1 MKLNGRRR
9 KPGSKKRQ
17 RVLKR
22 KRSRGKRKN
31 LRVERKSYFVGKWKR
46 SADLTTSRRSNRR
59 NFASVKKK

>member
-9 KPGSKKRQ
+9 KPGSNKRQ
-17 RVLKR
+17 RLLKR

-31 LRVERKSYFVGKWKR
+31 LRVERRSYFVGKRKR
-46 SADLTTSRRSNRR
+46 SADLTISRRSNRR